1 MDVSL
6 KVLAGAKVGAKV
18 PVRKDKFV
26 IGRAAEC
33 HLTVGTTSIS
43 RRHCV
48 LRRKENEVTVE
59 DLGSRNG
66 TFVNGERITEEVSL
80 AGGDEIALGPLV
92 FQVRMSTGLSNAK
105 QPKVE
110 SVAEAIQRTAKQAEH
125 IDDDDISSWLLGPAT
140 PSTATKETQTI
151 QLDETNAG
159 QPSESTEKDAGD
171 SDVLSEEGE
180 QQGSPKESKGPGKL
194 PFRPEKPKAKDSCE
208 AAEMALRNWSRRR

>member
-18 PVRKDKFV
+18 TVRKEKFV

-33 HLTVGTTSIS
+33 HLTVATTSIS

-48 LRRKENEVTVE
+48 IRRKENKVTVE

-66 TFVNGERITEEVSL
+66 TFVNGERITEEVEL

-92 FQVRMSTGLSNAK
+92 FQVGMSTGLSNAK

-110 SVAEAIQRTAKQAEH
+110 SVADAIERTAKQAEQ
-125 IDDDDISSWLLGPAT
+125 IDDEDISSWLLGPAT
-140 PSTATKETQTI
+140 PSTATRETQTI

-159 QPSESTEKDAGD
+159 QPSKEAGD
-171 SDVLSEEGE
+171 SDVLSEEAE
-180 QQGSPKESKGPGKL
+180 AADPVKESQGPGKL
-194 PFRPEKPKAKDSCE
+194 PFRPEKPKAKDSGE